1 MLQIVFNN
9 LKPLYVDASA
19 SDFSESRSDF
29 VKVKT
34 RAKEPEEV
42 FINKNSVAYI
52 VEDPKSAQT
61 VSFRLTPSKP
71 K

>member
-1 MLQIVFNN
+1 VTTIEDKKIMLQIVFNN

-34 RAKEPEEV
+34 RAKETRRG
-42 FINKNSVAYI
+42 FH
-52 VEDPKSAQT
+52 Q
-61 VSFRLTPSKP
+61 
-71 K
+71 